1 MNDYATTFGKVD
13 YSDYLSFL
21 KYVMYG
27 RFANAHINKTFRTPP
42 TFYAK
47 SMATD
52 DEGKAV
58 FTLSVDKFDEREI
71 YH

>member
-1 MNDYATTFGKVD
+1 
-13 YSDYLSFL
+13 
-21 KYVMYG
+21 MYG

-47 SMATD
+47 SMTTD

-58 FTLSVDKFDEREI
+58 FTLSVDKFDEGEI